1 MTVSI
6 VIPVYNAE
14 KYLHECLRS
23 ALEQSYTD
31 IEVIAVDDGSTD
43 NSLKILEKYD
53 KIKIIKK
60 KNGGTSTALNS
71 GIKAM
76 HGEWFKWLSADDVL
90 HNNSVKI
97 LVSETKKLG
106 KDAKSCIFYSN
117 YELIDESSN
126 VVGEFVEQN
135 CNDLESFARNV
146 ILLDHYYGNATTSL
160 IHKSIF
166 DRCGLFDEKIGYQE
180 DYEFWLRCCL
190 LHKCKLHLISQT
202 LAKYRIHEQ
211 QLTKKKLVDALK
223 HTKLVRSNILEMLQ
237 SDQQIKYLEALS
249 WYKKQKPLKVK
260 LRRRIQDIVF
270 HVLPESASSKILEIY
285 MSTKN
290 P

>member
-60 KNGGTSTALNS
+60 NNGGTSTALNS

-76 HGEWFKWLSADDVL
+76 HGEWFKWLSADDILDNSAVQVL
-90 HNNSVKI
+90 IN
-97 LVSETKKLG
+97 ETKKLG
-106 KDAKSCIFYSN
+106 NDAKSCIFYSN
-117 YELIDESSN
+117 YELIDESSD

-146 ILLDHYYGNATTSL
+146 ILLDQYYGNATTSL

-166 DRCGLFDEKIGYQE
+166 DQCGLFDEKIGYQE

-190 LHKCKLHLISQT
+190 VYGYKLHLVPQK

-211 QLTKKKLVDALK
+211 QLTKKKLIDALK
-223 HTKLVRSNILEMLQ
+223 HAKTIRSNILKIL
-237 SDQQIKYLEALS
+237 SDEQQTKYLDALKT
-249 WYKKQKPLKVK
+249 YNKQKPLKVRI
-260 LRRRIQDIVF
+260 RRHVRDAAF

-285 MSTKN
+285 LNKK
-290 P
+290 